1 MARRLRQGKP
11 CFQRKNACCAL
22 LAEEIFGQAER
33 AVSPL
38 PTFSIFSSS
47 SGSSPSGSELAWLS
61 AERGACT
68 REQLQSAARRVA
80 SWLMNHEAPQEVVL
94 LCEERT
100 EFITGLLGIWFSGR
114 VAVLASSAAVAQQIA
129 GEDSMGL
136 VSKRG
141 VELGGRACLELS
153 ELLQEEEGAG
163 PFGEQWSSETPL
175 AVLVTS
181 GTTGQPERFLKTAGQ
196 LLGEVEAL
204 LSVVSFRLTDRVA
217 ATIPAHHLYGL
228 LFSVLLPLRAGVPLI
243 LGESWAPSS
252 FHPLRVA
259 RELREH
265 SVSHLVSVP
274 VHLRSLK
281 EAQVELTG
289 LRAIFC
295 SAAALDPDLAQE
307 LERLSS
313 GEVYDVLGSTETGGM
328 ALRRPAQESVWRPL
342 PGVSVSTENELL
354 QVVSPYTQLPGEPWF
369 TADRAQ
375 VFADQSFFYLG
386 REDGIVKVGGQRISL
401 QEVEQCTRKLSG
413 VFDVAALREGGH
425 AFRGEE
431 IWLAV
436 ESEGLTVEQIRAH
449 LREMLPTVFVPRRI
463 RVCAELPRTDRGKLL
478 RTQIRELF
486 RRNGSAGE

>member
-1 MARRLRQGKP
+1 
-11 CFQRKNACCAL
+11 
-22 LAEEIFGQAER
+22 
-33 AVSPL
+33 
-38 PTFSIFSSS
+38 
-47 SGSSPSGSELAWLS
+47 
-61 AERGACT
+61 
-68 REQLQSAARRVA
+68 
-80 SWLMNHEAPQEVVL
+80 
-94 LCEERT
+94 
-100 EFITGLLGIWFSGR
+100 
-114 VAVLASSAAVAQQIA
+114 
-129 GEDSMGL
+129 
-136 VSKRG
+136 
-141 VELGGRACLELS
+141 
-153 ELLQEEEGAG
+153 
-163 PFGEQWSSETPL
+163 
-175 AVLVTS
+175 
-181 GTTGQPERFLKTAGQ
+181 
-196 LLGEVEAL
+196 
-204 LSVVSFRLTDRVA
+204 
-217 ATIPAHHLYGL
+217 
-228 LFSVLLPLRAGVPLI
+228 
-243 LGESWAPSS
+243 
-252 FHPLRVA
+252 
-259 RELREH
+259 
-265 SVSHLVSVP
+265 
-274 VHLRSLK
+274 
-281 EAQVELTG
+281 
-289 LRAIFC
+289 
-295 SAAALDPDLAQE
+295 
-307 LERLSS
+307 
-313 GEVYDVLGSTETGGM
+313 M